1 MIASLRLEDATMDVE
16 VRRNKDEIFSSD
28 PIFDRREKSV
38 SPTPCKTILTV
49 LCSAE
54 CFTQSFLRRGKRLR
68 FRAFFEHGC

>member
-38 SPTPCKTILTV
+38 S
-49 LCSAE
+49 
-54 CFTQSFLRRGKRLR
+54 
-68 FRAFFEHGC
+68 AFVKQF